1 MTSTPLPISP
11 GSSSPDP
18 VSPRAVAPRAVSP
31 HHLLFVCSG
40 NTCRSPF
47 AAALVRHHLQTAGH
61 GHIQVQSAGTA
72 ADPDLPMAV
81 GMELIL
87 QERGIDSH
95 HRSQRLTWD
104 LLSWA
109 DTVLTMTRNQ
119 KILLLAQVPQMAPK
133 LATLK
138 EYAGMDPAA
147 AAHGTLDSDPDIADP
162 YGCDL
167 ASYRHCARTIDMACD
182 GLLRRLTTAQP

>member
-11 GSSSPDP
+11 GSGPSNPVLAMPGSPLN
-18 VSPRAVAPRAVSP
+18 
-31 HHLLFVCSG
+31 LLFVCTG

-47 AAALVRHHLQTAGH
+47 AAALVRHRLHMAGQT
-61 GHIQVQSAGTA
+61 HIQVQSAGTA

-87 QERGIDSH
+87 QERGIDPD
-95 HRSQRLTWD
+95 HRSQRLTWE

-109 DTVLTMTRNQ
+109 DGVLTMTRNQ
-119 KILLLAQVPQMAPK
+119 KILLSAQVPQMASK

-138 EYAGMDPAA
+138 AYAGVCP
-147 AAHGTLDSDPDIADP
+147 HVGDSDDPDIADP
-162 YGCDL
+162 YGSDL
-167 ASYRHCARTIDMACD
+167 ASYRRCARTIEIACD
-182 GLLRRLTTAQP
+182 GLLRRLAVEPQPSVQP